1 MKNLQQKIIL
11 GFGKE
16 FKSRLT
22 LGSSFMNHK
31 DIQKIY
37 LQACKFRSWLLYFH
51 LKTQSL
57 YSAFLMP
64 CCCCKELNLNLQQE
78 KANHDLEFDDHLI
91 IDNFAGAN
99 TFNFIGMN

>member
-31 DIQKIY
+31 DFEKIY
-37 LQACKFRSWLLYFH
+37 LQACKFRLGC
-51 LKTQSL
+51 T
-57 YSAFLMP
+57 
-64 CCCCKELNLNLQQE
+64 
-78 KANHDLEFDDHLI
+78 I
-91 IDNFAGAN
+91 
-99 TFNFIGMN
+99 FI